1 MYNHNYFGIT
11 SHSPSSSTMSA
22 SNQNISNDRLY
33 AGHSSYRG
41 RGRGNRNNYGGTW
54 KLTLEDKKPLASEDL
69 PKGGVIAELEVAKLV
84 EAATGEQ
91 SEAEKYRKDDYE
103 LVASYNWF
111 EKAGRPGIIVPG
123 LAARWTPPSLPAW
136 LNPDSGIF
144 YIDQNAY
151 RWPTSPLEP
160 ALRALFTL
168 HPTFDL
174 NPIDIVTDRN
184 NLRKLFRF
192 VCGDQKLMHE
202 FKFYVEVIN
211 KTVLVTRWEKRAAN
225 VVAGSEFRGFGHT
238 FEKEFTKYTK
248 GLEGSTGHHRVAKYK
263 FGGLN
268 MMVRFTAEAFL
279 GSKDMPR
286 GGGTE
291 ATGIDQRSVEKEV
304 NKTSDSPPRTGQKF
318 PPRTRPPGTG
328 DVKHASASAPA
339 NTSATNARD
348 SCAKPPPKAPLTD
361 HTGLADIFAKSLKIE
376 ANNEPENP
384 PHRLEIILGGIM
396 MPQERVLEMKTRARD
411 RTIDLT
417 DQTPQLWFSNTS
429 NLYVG
434 YHQRGS
440 FMNVDTE
447 VMGVKALQLWEDEN
461 QGNLRKLAALLRS
474 IIQIARSAEG
484 GRAQVAC
491 VGGKLRVHAIQD
503 GEEAFG
509 TLPMEL
515 RQRWAGGVGAAGK
528 GIQTIC
534 ICNV

>member
-1 MYNHNYFGIT
+1 
-11 SHSPSSSTMSA
+11 MSA
-22 SNQNISNDRLY
+22 SNQNISNDR
-33 AGHSSYRG
+33 GHSSYRG

-54 KLTLEDKKPLASEDL
+54 KLTVDDSMPLTTEDL
-69 PKGGVIAELEVAKLV
+69 PKGGILAELEVAKLV
-84 EAATGEQ
+84 EAATEEQ
-91 SEAEKYRKDDYE
+91 FEAEKYRKEDYE
-103 LVASYNWF
+103 LVASYNWC
-111 EKAGRPGIIVPG
+111 EKAGKPGIIVPG

-192 VCGDQKLMHE
+192 VCGNQKFMHE

-211 KTVLVTRWEKRAAN
+211 RTVLVTRWEKRAAN
-225 VVAGSEFRGFGHT
+225 VVAGGEFRGFGHT

-279 GSKDMPR
+279 GSKDMPS
-286 GGGTE
+286 GGDTE
-291 ATGIDQRSVEKEV
+291 ATGIAQKSVK
-304 NKTSDSPPRTGQKF
+304 KQTSDSSPRTGQKSS
-318 PPRTRPPGTG
+318 PGRTRPHFTPGTG
-328 DVKHASASAPA
+328 DVKQAPPSAPA
-339 NTSATNARD
+339 HTSTTNARG
-348 SCAKPPPKAPLTD
+348 SFAKPLPKAPLTD
-361 HTGLADIFAKSLKIE
+361 HTDLADIFAKSLKIE

-384 PHRLEIILGGIM
+384 PHRLEIVLGGMM
-396 MPQERVLEMKTRARD
+396 MPQERVLEMKTRAMN

-447 VMGVKALQLWEDEN
+447 IMGVKGLQLWEDEN

-515 RQRWAGGVGAAGK
+515 RQRWDVQRAAKQSAQGGVGAAGK
-528 GIQTIC
+528 GI
-534 ICNV
+534 